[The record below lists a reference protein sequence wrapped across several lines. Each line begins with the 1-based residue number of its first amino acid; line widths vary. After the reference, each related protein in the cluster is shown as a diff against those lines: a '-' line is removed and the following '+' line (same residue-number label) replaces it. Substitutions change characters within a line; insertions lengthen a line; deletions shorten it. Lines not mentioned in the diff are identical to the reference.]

1 MTLVHQ
7 LFPLQFQVVIIHD
20 GNSDLSIDVQPMLG
34 FPLCV
39 CGGNG
44 LGTVS

>member
-7 LFPLQFQVVIIHD
+7 LFPLQFQVAIIHD
-20 GNSDLSIDVQPMLG
+20 GKSDLSIEVQHMQG
-34 FPLCV
+34 FPHSD
-39 CGGNG
+39 CGGNS